1 MYFDTHAHYDF
12 DAFDA
17 DRDELLAALPANGVD
32 NVINT
37 GASVMSSYRSLKL
50 AHQYDYIYASAGVH
64 PHYVDEMT
72 ADDLDT
78 IRKLASDER
87 CVAIGEIGFDY
98 YYKHSS
104 TEKQRKWFELQLEIA
119 KELDKPVIIHS
130 RDATADTLQVLRDHN
145 VTRGIVHCFS
155 GDEQAARAYVELGLH
170 IGIGGVVTFQKTL
183 KTAKAI
189 KAIGS
194 SNIVLETDCPYLAPE
209 PFRGKR
215 NDSTLLK
222 YICEKV
228 SNILE
233 ISHEDTA
240 NITSYNARKLFGLDI

>member
-12 DAFDA
+12 DAYDS
-17 DRDELLAALPANGVD
+17 DRDEMLAALPAACVD

-37 GASVMSSYRSLKL
+37 GSSVMSSYRSLKL
-50 AHQYDYIYASAGVH
+50 AHRYDYIYASAGVH
-64 PHYVDEMT
+64 PHYVSKMT
-72 ADDLDT
+72 DDDLAT
-78 IRKLASDER
+78 IRKLATDER

-98 YYKHSS
+98 YYEHS
-104 TEKQRKWFELQLEIA
+104 TPEEQRKWFIAQLEIA

-130 RDATADTLQVLRDHN
+130 RDATADTLQILRDFN
-145 VTRGIVHCFS
+145 ITRGIVHCFS
-155 GDEQAARAYVELGLH
+155 GDEQAATAYAKLGLH
-170 IGIGGVVTFQKTL
+170 IGIGGVITFQKTQ

-194 SNIVLETDCPYLAPE
+194 SHIVLETDCPYLAPD

-240 NITSYNARKLFGLDI
+240 NITTYNSRKLFGLDI